1 MAAGVLPVA
10 VPTMDNGQSGLML
23 QGRGGTQVHVK
34 TRIAGSFNAFRG
46 MRGL

>member
-1 MAAGVLPVA
+1 MAAGVSPVA

-34 TRIAGSFNAFRG
+34 IRIPGEFNASRG
-46 MRGL
+46 ETGL